1 MTQAVSPYHIVAKT
15 SKSRP
20 VFRDIYVFHLQKIY
34 ENTSE
39 STIMQ
44 NTIHTQNIF
53 PILFTIN
60 SDIMMLFKPVSI
72 KDYKNFH

>member
-1 MTQAVSPYHIVAKT
+1 MAKT
-15 SKSRP
+15 TKSRP
-20 VFRDIYVFHLQKIY
+20 AFRDIYVFHLQKSY

-60 SDIMMLFKPVSI
+60 YGIMMLFKPVSI
-72 KDYKNFH
+72 KDYKKFH